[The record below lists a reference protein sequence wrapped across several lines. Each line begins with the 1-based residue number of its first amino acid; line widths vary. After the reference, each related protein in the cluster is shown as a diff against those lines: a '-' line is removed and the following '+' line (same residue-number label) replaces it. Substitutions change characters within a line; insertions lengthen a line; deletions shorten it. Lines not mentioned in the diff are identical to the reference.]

1 MQEQPKSKSTV
12 KQFEERKG
20 IKQKIPLSYSINY
33 DVLMYQFLS
42 FCSSQKGSHGQGT
55 LKDSEPDQ
63 SCKAVLNNKQI
74 NKAVFFI
81 RRKTVERSPCD
92 INEECI

>member
-1 MQEQPKSKSTV
+1 MQEHPKSKSTV

-42 FCSSQKGSHGQGT
+42 FCSSQKG
-55 LKDSEPDQ
+55 
-63 SCKAVLNNKQI
+63 
-74 NKAVFFI
+74 
-81 RRKTVERSPCD
+81 
-92 INEECI
+92 